1 MRKWEKKLSKAARMP
16 MEKEPALKTFV
27 PANKKLPELE
37 EYTQILK
44 DEYWENWV
52 TNPYKVEKGSFI
64 SHQEV
69 RKVAKE
75 MNFRGKKKVEL
86 VANMLEHGA
95 DIGVEGEGRWTSWEP
110 NNSSVYEFGSR
121 VADA

>member
-1 MRKWEKKLSKAARMP
+1 MRITL
-16 MEKEPALKTFV
+16 EKEPALKSFT
-27 PANKKLPELE
+27 PANRNLPELD
-37 EYTQILK
+37 EYEKVLD
-44 DEYWENWV
+44 DEYWDKWG

-95 DIGVEGEGRWTSWEP
+95 DIGVDREGRLTSWEP

>member
-1 MRKWEKKLSKAARMP
+1 MP
-16 MEKEPALKTFV
+16 LEKEPALKTFV
-27 PANKKLPELE
+27 PANKNLPELE
-37 EYTQILK
+37 EYTQTLK

-69 RKVAKE
+69 RKATKE
-75 MNFRGKKKVEL
+75 MDFKGKRKVEL

-95 DIGVEGEGRWTSWEP
+95 DLGVEGEGRWTSCEP
-110 NNSSVYEFGSR
+110 NNSSVYDCGEGLKDS
-121 VADA
+121 VS